1 MGDFKTNDLLA
12 LCIPHIVDKLLK
24 ETPDIAQS
32 YTAITESLFC
42 DRINFGRLMVWFTF
56 TWQLYCK
63 VHEYE
68 RQGIHE
74 AFLASL
80 PPLYARH
87 KPKWHINFFLSMW
100 AEFREGE
107 CTICKIP
114 RVDCRR
120 GCYF

>member
-1 MGDFKTNDLLA
+1 MCDFKTNDLLA
-12 LCIPHIVDKLLK
+12 LFIPRIVDKLLK

-32 YTAITESLFC
+32 YATITESLFC
-42 DRINFGRLMVWFTF
+42 DRVNFGRLMVWFTF

-63 VHEYE
+63 VHTYE

-80 PPLYARH
+80 PPLYTRH
-87 KPKWHINFFLSMW
+87 EPKWQLDIVRSTW
-100 AEFREGE
+100 DEFREGE

-120 GCYF
+120 GCYL